1 MKFKKDLNII
11 NENEFT
17 SIFGSIFE
25 KSGWIATETFKQ
37 KPFENPQD
45 LITKMIKIYESC
57 SIEQIK
63 IILNLHP
70 KLAIEKKLTSFSTK
84 EQSEAKLD
92 RCTKKEL
99 EEFDQLNFDYE
110 KKFQFP
116 FVIAVKGKNK
126 DVILENFRNR
136 INNNYEKEFQEA
148 KKQVMKIALF
158 RLNEILETEEIY
170 ENF

>member
-37 KPFENPQD
+37 KPFKNPQD
-45 LITKMIKIYESC
+45 LITKMIKIYKSC

-84 EQSEAKLD
+84 EQTGAELDKCSEE
-92 RCTKKEL
+92 EL
-99 EEFDQLNFDYE
+99 AEFDRLNLNYE
-110 KKFQFP
+110 KK
-116 FVIAVKGKNK
+116 
-126 DVILENFRNR
+126 
-136 INNNYEKEFQEA
+136 
-148 KKQVMKIALF
+148 
-158 RLNEILETEEIY
+158 
-170 ENF
+170 